1 MLCQRRSCAYPIAGA
16 SLEPLIPASSSADK
30 QQAREARLAW
40 ITDAI
45 ACAYFA
51 WLFGLHWRNVGV
63 FAQMYE
69 GLGAEIPL
77 PTRFVINQGVWFFP
91 LLFAVFAGA
100 ALGKERL
107 IADKR
112 LSVMVTFLLTI
123 VGQFV
128 AHGLVTVYYLPL
140 FDLIRKLS

>member
-1 MLCQRRSCAYPIAGA
+1 MD
-16 SLEPLIPASSSADK
+16 PLTPVSSSANN
-30 QQAREARLAW
+30 QQDREARLAW
-40 ITDAI
+40 IIDAV

-51 WLFGLHWRNVGV
+51 WLFGVHWRNVGV
-63 FAQMYE
+63 FGQMYE
-69 GLGAEIPL
+69 GLGAELPL
-77 PTRFVINQGVWFFP
+77 PTRFIVNQGMWFFP
-91 LLFAVFAGA
+91 LLFALFAGA
-100 ALGKERL
+100 TLGKERL

-112 LSVMVTFLLTI
+112 ISVMVTFLLTI